1 MKKVPER
8 ELARRAR
15 GLQERVNERGVDFCL
30 FAQKADRYYLS
41 GTVQDGVCLVPRE
54 GEPVLFVRRTFERA
68 LEESSL
74 KTILPYDRYEDIRAY
89 VKDNGIPCGVIGLE
103 MDILPARFYLSLV
116 SLFPGARF
124 EDVSM
129 DIRGV
134 RSVKSPWEI
143 SLMREAGARLDR
155 VFDRIGGEIRPG
167 MTERDL
173 FAKFSGLL
181 LDEGAVPCTRTRAFN
196 MEVMPPYVLSGKSA
210 ARFSAMDS
218 PSGGGDGVSVA
229 YPFGA
234 GARRL
239 REGDPITIDTS
250 LVHEGYISDCT
261 RVFAIGQ
268 PDEEFCRA
276 HGVSAECHDHFRERA
291 EPGVFIPDLF
301 KSIRALVEKR
311 GLDGTFMGGLKFI
324 GHGVGLELDELPLI
338 AERFEERLAE
348 GMVIAFEPKFIFPG
362 GTVGYENTYCLED
375 GRPVSFNSSEPGI
388 RCV

>member
-15 GLQERVNERGVDFCL
+15 SLQERVSVKGVDLCL

-41 GTVQDGVCLVPRE
+41 GTVQDGVCLLPRE
-54 GEPVLFVRRTFERA
+54 GEPVLFVRRTLGRA

-74 KTILPYDRYEDIRAY
+74 KKILPYGRFEDIQAY
-89 VKDNGIPCGVIGLE
+89 VKDNGIPCGVMGLE
-103 MDILPARFYLSLV
+103 MDILPARFYLGLL
-116 SLFPGARF
+116 SLFPGTRF

-129 DIRGV
+129 DIRAA

-167 MTERDL
+167 MTEREV
-173 FAKFSGLL
+173 FARFSGFLL
-181 LDEGAVPCTRTRAFN
+181 EEGSVPCTRTRAFN
-196 MEVMPPYVLSGKSA
+196 MEVMPPYVLSGESA

-234 GARRL
+234 GPRRL
-239 REGDPITIDTS
+239 REGEPITIDTS
-250 LVHEGYISDCT
+250 LIHEGYLSDCT
-261 RVFAIGQ
+261 RVFAIGRLGG
-268 PDEEFCRA
+268 EFRRA
-276 HGVSAECHDHFRERA
+276 HEVSAECHRLFQERA
-291 EPGVFIPDLF
+291 IPGVFIPDLWR
-301 KSIRALVEKR
+301 SVQALVEKQ
-311 GLDGTFMGGLKFI
+311 GFGATFMGGLKFI

-348 GMVIAFEPKFIFPG
+348 GMAIAFEPKFIFPG
-362 GTVGYENTYCLED
+362 GTVGYENTYCLEN
-375 GRPVSFNSSEPGI
+375 GRPVSFNLSEPGI
-388 RCV
+388 HSV